1 MRILVVGATGVVG
14 RAVCRLLAGRGHAV
28 SGLVRGTSDPATR
41 AWLEAAGVEIVEGDL
56 KLPETLRQACV
67 GQDAVVSTAT
77 ALASQVA
84 DDSLEAVDRDGQAA
98 LIDAAAAAG
107 VGRYVFVSVLGAGPD
122 SPFARA
128 KRETEDRVRSSGMR
142 YTIIRPSIFM
152 DVWLSPH
159 VGFDWEGGQVTI
171 YGDGSRPHA
180 WIHSSDVASAI
191 ADAVE
196 SDAAVNAEMKVLG
209 PESLTPDD
217 VVAAV
222 EQVLGRKF
230 ERTYVPVEHLEAQ
243 RVGAGHPV
251 EQSFAGLM
259 LRYAAGD
266 PASASMPAIGTST
279 ITVRDYVRSLNA

>member
-1 MRILVVGATGVVG
+1 
-14 RAVCRLLAGRGHAV
+14 
-28 SGLVRGTSDPATR
+28 
-41 AWLEAAGVEIVEGDL
+41 
-56 KLPETLRQACV
+56 
-67 GQDAVVSTAT
+67 
-77 ALASQVA
+77 
-84 DDSLEAVDRDGQAA
+84 
-98 LIDAAAAAG
+98 
-107 VGRYVFVSVLGAGPD
+107 
-122 SPFARA
+122 
-128 KRETEDRVRSSGMR
+128 MR